1 MPLLRTEGIVLQ
13 TWDLGEHDRLVMLC
27 TRDHGRVAAVA
38 RGARRMRSRF
48 AGALELF
55 TWGDAV
61 GFEREGRGLVRL
73 DHFDVRQPFRS
84 LREDLECLGQGAR
97 MVEALARLTGE
108 RDVQPIC
115 FALLLRGLHALDA
128 GTSPARVQLAFAL
141 RLLDV
146 LGHRPRLDRCG
157 RCGRPVGSEG
167 VAFDASEGSVVCD
180 RCRAGRPALAP
191 AVAATLRGLQAASWE
206 ARLTARVAPSVE
218 QTAATVLDEYLTVL
232 VGAPLRAPRFLAR
245 TRTPGPE

>member
-27 TRDHGRVAAVA
+27 TREHGRLAAVA

-61 GFEREGRGLVRL
+61 GFEREGHGLVRL
-73 DHFDVRQPFRS
+73 DHFDVRQTFRS
-84 LREDLECLGQGAR
+84 LREDLERLGQGAR

-108 RDVQPIC
+108 RDVQPAC
-115 FALLLRGLHALDA
+115 FALLLRGLRALDTGA
-128 GTSPARVQLAFAL
+128 SPARVQLAFAL

-157 RCGRPVGSEG
+157 RCGRLVGTEG
-167 VAFDASEGSVVCD
+167 VAFDAAEGTVVCD
-180 RCRAGRPALAP
+180 RCRAGRTVLPP
-191 AVAATLRGLQAASWE
+191 AVAAALRGLQAASWD
-206 ARLTARVAPSVE
+206 ARLAARVAPSVE
-218 QTAATVLDEYLTVL
+218 QAAATVLDGYLTAL

-245 TRTPGPE
+245 TRAPGPE